1 MQNKNTAIIFNCL
14 HKTFLFFLP
23 ELGWGV
29 TTTALS
35 WQAGWWWRIDR
46 WISTTTTTTT
56 TTPTISKRDKQIHFC
71 KFQFELTALLSGAHC
86 KCLVYW
92 WTQIP
97 FQRGLWNWWVRT
109 YWGTTYW
116 PSQEITGEYLT
127 TWLTQH
133 VSVDIFQEKPGAT
146 EWQLIVDLSWRIGEL
161 PFLVLE
167 EKTLFVSFFGG
178 IYILVGRVI
187 FLFFLSFLLYFL
199 FRGVAMV
206 SLWPGAVKTEYIQVL
221 ISCHINFHVELK
233 II

>member
-1 MQNKNTAIIFNCL
+1 MNTIFTSTGKKFWETNPTETWDAINGSEYDETRATTAMQNKNTATIFNCL

-56 TTPTISKRDKQIHFC
+56 TTTPTISKRDKQIHFC
-71 KFQFELTALLSGAHC
+71 KLQFELTALLSGPHC

-109 YWGTTYW
+109 YG
-116 PSQEITGEYLT
+116 G
-127 TWLTQH
+127 
-133 VSVDIFQEKPGAT
+133 
-146 EWQLIVDLSWRIGEL
+146 QLIDQVKRSLGIFNYMAHDLHS
-161 PFLVLE
+161 
-167 EKTLFVSFFGG
+167 
-178 IYILVGRVI
+178 
-187 FLFFLSFLLYFL
+187 
-199 FRGVAMV
+199 M
-206 SLWPGAVKTEYIQVL
+206 
-221 ISCHINFHVELK
+221 
-233 II
+233 